1 VIFKSAY
8 TLKDNVK
15 DIYDIFYN
23 DNKYIKT
30 NFINK
35 NLLGNDI
42 QIKKIYNNCVSNSF
56 NLINGGHYYNNYYN
70 NDNDCNKKDDIYI
83 KSLDIIGYKLYV
95 NNTNILLNN
104 ILKENNIY
112 NIILQNLNFNKTNEI
127 LMLNNEELKLDKNIY
142 ASYNIK
148 KSIENITFNEND
160 ITIIKAIYETSI
172 DPNYHAILW
181 KLLSSIISLTK
192 YNDNFVYIKSGN
204 SLAYREYN
212 IV

>member
-1 VIFKSAY
+1 M
-8 TLKDNVK
+8 LKDNIK

-35 NLLGNDI
+35 NLLGDDI
-42 QIKKIYNNCVSNSF
+42 QIKKIYKNCVTNNF
-56 NLINGGHYYNNYYN
+56 NLINGGNYYN
-70 NDNDCNKKDDIYI
+70 KYISYNNENDCYKKNDIYI
-83 KSLDIIGYKLYV
+83 KKLNIIGYKLFN

-104 ILKENNIY
+104 TIKENNIY
-112 NIILQNLNFNKTNEI
+112 NIILNNLNFNKTNEI
-127 LMLNNEELKLDKNIY
+127 LLLNNDKLELNNNIY

-160 ITIIKAIYETSI
+160 ITIIKAIYESSI

-181 KLLSSIISLTK
+181 KLLSSILSLTK